1 MVEEWIERLKEQRT
15 TLLMGGIIVAL
26 TGVLASQAFAKPSL
40 PNDFPEIQQVEEKNV
55 KSDSI
60 EEESSESIMITVDVK
75 GAVVKEGLYELPS
88 GSRVNDAIM
97 KAGGLTDLAD
107 KKSVNLA
114 QKLADEAVIYVASQ
128 GENVSVVATGSET
141 TSTQKINLNTA
152 DEAQL
157 QTITGIGA
165 KKAKDIITHRETV
178 GRFSSVDDL
187 KQVAGIGQKT
197 IDKIR
202 SEITVD

>member
-1 MVEEWIERLKEQRT
+1 MVEEWIERLKEKRT

-26 TGVLASQAFAKPSL
+26 TGVLASQAFGKPSL

-55 KSDSI
+55 KSDRV

-141 TSTQKINLNTA
+141 SSTQKINLNTA

-197 IDKIR
+197 IDKIS

>member
-1 MVEEWIERLKEQRT
+1 MF
-15 TLLMGGIIVAL
+15 
-26 TGVLASQAFAKPSL
+26 ASQVFAKPSL
-40 PNDFPEIQQVEEKNV
+40 TNDFPEIEQVEEKDV

-60 EEESSESIMITVDVK
+60 EKESSESIMITVDVK
-75 GAVVKEGLYELPS
+75 GVAVKEGLYELPS
-88 GSRVNDAIM
+88 DSRVNDAIM

-114 QKLADEAVIYVASQ
+114 QKLADESVIYVAGQ

-141 TSTQKINLNTA
+141 SSTQKINLNTA

-157 QTITGIGA
+157 QTITDIGA
-165 KKAKDIITHRETV
+165 KKAQDIITHRETV
-178 GRFSSVDDL
+178 GRFSSVDNL

>member
-1 MVEEWIERLKEQRT
+1 MVEEWIERLKEKRT

-26 TGVLASQAFAKPSL
+26 TGVLVSQAFGKPSL

-55 KSDSI
+55 KSDRV

-141 TSTQKINLNTA
+141 SSTQKINLNTA

-197 IDKIR
+197 IDKIS